1 MDGVLRQLIPSLP
14 FPSACSQSRCGCMQ
28 KPPSDSPVHRRF
40 APTALMFGNLVT
52 GCSILAPAGMLIE
65 LSSDLGVTV
74 HTAGL
79 LVTFGAIML
88 CIGSPLTA
96 WLTSRIERRTLLTAT
111 LAVLVIGNAA
121 SAFAPGYKTL
131 LVIRLIMLAIGAL
144 YTPQAAGTA
153 ALIVPPEKRGGTIAY
168 VFLGWSLASAVGLPL
183 ITFMTSRYGWRS
195 AYDGISVIGAL
206 SFLLLLWRLPAGL
219 RGAPVDLKTWADL
232 GRNPVIVVLLA
243 ITTLLMSG
251 QFAVFTYM
259 GPLLSKLTHV
269 GSDAV
274 GLVFALYGVCGFIGI
289 AVVTN
294 IVDSWGPLKASV
306 LSVSMVL
313 AGVAGWAL
321 STGFYPLMA
330 CSAAI
335 WGLGFA
341 SSNSMQQVR
350 LVAAAP
356 TLASAS
362 VSLNTSFLY
371 VGQAIGSAI
380 GGLLYAHE
388 FLYGIGYAGAA
399 FVALGLITIILT
411 RQLAVAKTLS
421 G

>member
-1 MDGVLRQLIPSLP
+1 MK
-14 FPSACSQSRCGCMQ
+14 

-52 GCSILAPAGMLIE
+52 GSSILAPAGMLIE

-79 LVTFGAIML
+79 LVTFGAMVL

-96 WLTSRIERRTLLTAT
+96 WLTSRIERRTLLTVT
-111 LAVLVIGNAA
+111 LVVLALGNVA
-121 SAFAPGYKTL
+121 SAFAPDYTTL
-131 LVIRLIMLAIGAL
+131 LIVRMIMLAIGAL

-153 ALIVPPEKRGGTIAY
+153 ALIVPVEKRGGTIAY
-168 VFLGWSLASAVGLPL
+168 VFLGWSLAAAIGLPL
-183 ITFMTSRYGWRS
+183 ITFMASRYGWRAS
-195 AYDGISVIGAL
+195 YGAIGVVGFL

-219 RGAPVDLKTWADL
+219 IGAPVDLKTWTDL
-232 GRNPVIVVLLA
+232 GRNRAIIILLA

-259 GPLLSKLTHV
+259 GPLLSKLTQA
-269 GSDAV
+269 GSDGV
-274 GLVFALYGVCGFIGI
+274 GLVFAIYGVCGFIGI
-289 AVVTN
+289 VVISR
-294 IVDSWGPLKASV
+294 IVDSWGAYNASV
-306 LSVSMVL
+306 LCISLVL

-321 STGFYPLMA
+321 SAGFYPLMA
-330 CSAAI
+330 CSVAI

-350 LVAAAP
+350 LVTAAP
-356 TLASAS
+356 ALASAS

-388 FLYGIGYAGAA
+388 LLRSIGYAGAA
-399 FVALGLITIILT
+399 FIVLALITVVST
-411 RQLAVAKTLS
+411 RRLASAKS
-421 G
+421 

>member
-1 MDGVLRQLIPSLP
+1 
-14 FPSACSQSRCGCMQ
+14 MQ
-28 KPPSDSPVHRRF
+28 KPPSDRPLHRRF

-65 LSSDLGVTV
+65 LSSGLGVTV
-74 HTAGL
+74 HAAGL
-79 LVTFGAIML
+79 LVTFGAITL

-96 WLTSRIERRTLLTAT
+96 WLTSRIERRTLLTTT
-111 LAVLVIGNAA
+111 LVVLALGNAV
-121 SAFAPGYKTL
+121 SAFAPDYTTL
-131 LVIRLIMLAIGAL
+131 LIVRLVMLAIGAL

-153 ALIVPPEKRGGTIAY
+153 ALIVPAEKRGGTIAY
-168 VFLGWSLASAVGLPL
+168 VFLGWSLAAAVGLPL
-183 ITFMTSRYGWRS
+183 IAYMASRYGWRAS
-195 AYDGISVIGAL
+195 YGAIGVIGAL

-219 RGAPVDLKTWADL
+219 IGAPVDLKTWVDL
-232 GRNPVIVVLLA
+232 GRNRAIIILLA

-259 GPLLSKLTHV
+259 GALLSKLTQA
-269 GSDAV
+269 SPDWI
-274 GLVFALYGVCGFIGI
+274 GLTFAAYGVFGFIGI
-289 AVVTN
+289 VIVSR
-294 IVDSWGPLKASV
+294 IVDSWGPYKASV
-306 LSVSMVL
+306 LCISLVL
-313 AGVAGWAL
+313 AGVTGWAL
-321 STGFYPLMA
+321 SAGFYPLMT

-356 TLASAS
+356 PLASAS
-362 VSLNTSFLY
+362 VALNTSFLY
-371 VGQAIGSAI
+371 VGQAIGSGI

-388 FLYGIGYAGAA
+388 SLIGIGYAGAA
-399 FVALGLITIILT
+399 FVALALISVIST
-411 RQLAVAKTLS
+411 RRWSAI

>member
-1 MDGVLRQLIPSLP
+1 MK
-14 FPSACSQSRCGCMQ
+14 
-28 KPPSDSPVHRRF
+28 KPPSDNPVHRRF

-96 WLTSRIERRTLLTAT
+96 WLTSRIERRALLTAT
-111 LAVLVIGNAA
+111 LAVLALGNAA
-121 SAFAPGYKTL
+121 SAFAPGYTTL
-131 LVIRLIMLAIGAL
+131 LIVRLVMLAIGAL

-153 ALIVPPEKRGGTIAY
+153 ALIVPAEKRGGTIAY
-168 VFLGWSLASAVGLPL
+168 VFLGWSLAAAIGLPL
-183 ITFMTSRYGWRS
+183 ITFMASRYGWRA
-195 AYDGISVIGAL
+195 AYGGISIIGVL
-206 SFLLLLWRLPAGL
+206 SFLLLTWRLPAGL
-219 RGAPVDLKTWADL
+219 RGAPVDLKTWTDL
-232 GRNPVIVVLLA
+232 GRNRVIVVLLV

-259 GPLLSKLTHV
+259 GPLLSKLTLV
-269 GSDAV
+269 GPDAV
-274 GLVFALYGVCGFIGI
+274 GLVFAFYGVCGFIGI
-289 AVVTN
+289 AIVSNV
-294 IVDSWGPLKASV
+294 VDSWGPLKASV
-306 LSVSMVL
+306 LSVSLVL

-321 STGFYPLMA
+321 SAGTYPLMA

-356 TLASAS
+356 SLASAS
-362 VSLNTSFLY
+362 VALNTSFLY

-380 GGLLYAHE
+380 GGLLYAHDL
-388 FLYGIGYAGAA
+388 LYGIGYAGAA
-399 FVALGLITIILT
+399 FVALALITVILT
-411 RQLAVAKTLS
+411 RRLAVAKS
-421 G
+421 P

>member
-1 MDGVLRQLIPSLP
+1 MKNLAP
-14 FPSACSQSRCGCMQ
+14 
-28 KPPSDSPVHRRF
+28 DSPVHRRF

-52 GCSILAPAGMLIE
+52 GSTILAPAGMLIE
-65 LSSDLGVTV
+65 LSSDLGITV

-79 LVTFGAIML
+79 LVTFGAIVL

-96 WLTSRIERRTLLTAT
+96 WLTSRIERRTLLTVT
-111 LAVLVIGNAA
+111 LAVMTLGNAA
-121 SAFAPGYKTL
+121 SAFASGYTTL
-131 LVIRLIMLAIGAL
+131 LILRLVMLAIAAL

-153 ALIVPPEKRGGTIAY
+153 ALIVPAEKRGGTIAY
-168 VFLGWSLASAVGLPL
+168 VFLGWSLAAAIGLPL
-183 ITFMTSRYGWRS
+183 ITFMASRYGWRA
-195 AYDGISVIGAL
+195 AYGGVSVIGAL
-206 SFLLLLWRLPAGL
+206 SFVLLLWRLPAGL

-232 GRNPVIVVLLA
+232 GRNRVIIVLLA

-251 QFAVFTYM
+251 QFAVFTFM
-259 GPLLSKLTHV
+259 GPVLSRLTQV
-269 GSDAV
+269 SADAV
-274 GLVFALYGVCGFIGI
+274 GLVFAIYGACGFIGI
-289 AVVTN
+289 VVVSN
-294 IVDSWGPLKASV
+294 IVDSWGALKTSV
-306 LSVSMVL
+306 LCIALVL

-321 STGFYPLMA
+321 SAGYYPLMA

-356 TLASAS
+356 QLASAS

-371 VGQAIGSAI
+371 VGQAIGSGI

-388 FLYGIGYAGAA
+388 LLYGIGYAGAA
-399 FVALGLITIILT
+399 FVALALGTVIVT
-411 RQLAVAKTLS
+411 RNLADRQTAS
-421 G
+421 GEAHARP